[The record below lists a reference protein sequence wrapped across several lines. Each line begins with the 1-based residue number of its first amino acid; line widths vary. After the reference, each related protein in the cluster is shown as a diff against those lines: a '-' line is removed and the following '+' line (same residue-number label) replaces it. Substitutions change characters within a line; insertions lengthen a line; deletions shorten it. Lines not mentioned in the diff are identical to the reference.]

1 MKNVVVQVL
10 NNFCRSCRKLLGAGP
25 MSCILNFC
33 SQKSGR
39 LPLPSGQGLM
49 SEEPEAHT
57 FKRFE
62 MIIRI

>member
-10 NNFCRSCRKLLGAGP
+10 NNFYRSCRKLLHIEFFF
-25 MSCILNFC
+25 SKSLNVYRC
-33 SQKSGR
+33 R
-39 LPLPSGQGLM
+39 QGLV